1 MLVQEHIL
9 GGHFQGADKESY
21 QTHQASQYGMRR
33 GDMAGQGRQQC
44 RAFALPVAAPLL
56 PCGQSSRDSQH
67 RRFLF
72 PLKFHFQW
80 LQPEQDK
87 PTAACLRVRI
97 KNRYSCSHPHSV
109 LKAQM
114 CFYVILT
121 EWFCI
126 YNTYVHNTD
135 GVSRMSIDYKDIGQR
150 IKRLRMEKGLTQ
162 ERLSEIIGVGPS
174 HMSHIESGSTVPS
187 LEVFISILNALD
199 CSADELLCRETN
211 AGKPLL
217 NSWLSEIIADCDPTE
232 TKILSD
238 IVISA
243 KETLRRNKISE

>member
-1 MLVQEHIL
+1 M

-33 GDMAGQGRQQC
+33 GDMAGQG
-44 RAFALPVAAPLL
+44 
-56 PCGQSSRDSQH
+56 
-67 RRFLF
+67 
-72 PLKFHFQW
+72 
-80 LQPEQDK
+80 
-87 PTAACLRVRI
+87 
-97 KNRYSCSHPHSV
+97 
-109 LKAQM
+109 
-114 CFYVILT
+114 
-121 EWFCI
+121 
-126 YNTYVHNTD
+126 
-135 GVSRMSIDYKDIGQR
+135 
-150 IKRLRMEKGLTQ
+150 
-162 ERLSEIIGVGPS
+162 RLSEIIGVGPS